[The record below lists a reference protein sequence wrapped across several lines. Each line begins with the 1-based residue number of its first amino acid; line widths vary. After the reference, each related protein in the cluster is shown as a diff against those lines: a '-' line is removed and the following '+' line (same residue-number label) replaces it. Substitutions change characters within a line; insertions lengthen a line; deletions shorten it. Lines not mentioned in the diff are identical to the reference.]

1 MEHYTAHS
9 IGHHSGMHSGVHSI
23 WQNRKQIHEIKTRR
37 PERFLFKNRQ
47 IRNRQKSLNSYTFYK
62 NETIVNTKKENN

>member
-1 MEHYTAHS
+1 MEHYTTHS

-37 PERFLFKNRQ
+37 PERFLFKNCQ
-47 IRNRQKSLNSYTFYK
+47 IRNRQKLLKSYILYK
-62 NETIVNTKKENN
+62 NEIITNTKKENH